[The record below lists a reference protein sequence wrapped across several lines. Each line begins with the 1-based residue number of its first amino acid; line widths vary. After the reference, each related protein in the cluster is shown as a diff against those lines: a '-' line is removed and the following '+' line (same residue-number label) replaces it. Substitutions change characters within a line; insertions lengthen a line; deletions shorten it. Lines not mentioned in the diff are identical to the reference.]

1 MENNN
6 IIIDRDEYEK
16 LIITAYAF
24 DFLTDSLFINA
35 SLGFSGNS
43 MYFSNDRINDVLRVM
58 AADRYDARLD
68 ELIAARKE
76 AQEA

>member
-24 DFLTDSLFINA
+24 DFLTDSIFINS
-35 SLGFSGNS
+35 SLSYSEESLRF
-43 MYFSNDRINDVLRVM
+43 NDDSLNDVLKVM
-58 AADRYDARLD
+58 AAERYDARFA
-68 ELIAARKE
+68 ELKAAKGGK
-76 AQEA
+76 